1 MVHLALDDPVRR
13 AEIPEGGGELRG
25 QVSDLY
31 GLTILIDFCNDF
43 FVLFFVLFF
52 VFKNKFHAWFT

>member
-25 QVSDLY
+25 QVSDGANRDCQHIY
-31 GLTILIDFCNDF
+31 NM
-43 FVLFFVLFF
+43 
-52 VFKNKFHAWFT
+52 A